1 MAGLVNLDLAGL
13 GGAVSSIGGLA
24 KDIRAAITGKSIVDP
39 DKQAEIEL
47 KLAELDAQVMA
58 AQSATNLAEVQKGG
72 FAGNWRP
79 ALGWLCVVGL
89 ACKFFVFPL
98 LTYFGLPAPMLDTSE
113 MMTLVFAMLGL
124 VGART
129 VEKIKGVAR

>member
-1 MAGLVNLDLAGL
+1 MAGIVNLDLAGL
-13 GGAVSSIGGLA
+13 GGAVSSIGTLA

-47 KLAELDAQVMA
+47 KLAEFDAQVMA
-58 AQSATNLAEVQKGG
+58 AQSAINLAEVQKGG

-79 ALGWLCVVGL
+79 ALGWLCVAGL
-89 ACKFFVFPL
+89 TGKFLVFPI
-98 LTYFGLPAPMLDTSE
+98 LTYFGLTPPILETSE
-113 MMTLVFAMLGL
+113 MMTLVLAMLGL

-129 VEKIKGVAR
+129 VEKIKGVSR

>member
-1 MAGLVNLDLAGL
+1 MAGIVNLDLAGL
-13 GGAVSSIGGLA
+13 GGAVGSIGTLA

-79 ALGWLCVVGL
+79 ALGWLCVAGL
-89 ACKFFVFPL
+89 TGKFLVFPI
-98 LTYFGLPAPMLDTSE
+98 LTYFGLTPPILETSE
-113 MMTLVFAMLGL
+113 MMTLVLAMLGL

-129 VEKIKGVAR
+129 VEKIKGVSR

>member
-1 MAGLVNLDLAGL
+1 MAGIVNLDLQGL

-24 KDIRAAITGKSIVDP
+24 KDIRAAITGNSIVDP

-47 KLAELDAQVMA
+47 KLAEFDAQVMA
-58 AQSATNLAEVQKGG
+58 AQAAINLAEVQKGG

-79 ALGWLCVVGL
+79 ALGWLCVAGL
-89 ACKFFVFPL
+89 TGKFLVFPI
-98 LTYFGLPAPMLDTSE
+98 LTYFGLTPPILETSE
-113 MMTLVFAMLGL
+113 MMTLVLAMLGL

-129 VEKIKGVAR
+129 VEKVKGVAR

>member
-1 MAGLVNLDLAGL
+1 MAGIVNLDLAGL
-13 GGAVSSIGGLA
+13 GGAVGSIGTLA

-47 KLAELDAQVMA
+47 KLAEFDAQVMA
-58 AQSATNLAEVQKGG
+58 AQSAINLAEVQKGG

-79 ALGWLCVVGL
+79 ALGWLCVAGL
-89 ACKFFVFPL
+89 TGKFLVFPI
-98 LTYFGLPAPMLDTSE
+98 LTYFGLTPPVLETSE
-113 MMTLVFAMLGL
+113 MMTLVLAMLGL

-129 VEKIKGVAR
+129 VEKIKGVSR

>member
-47 KLAELDAQVMA
+47 KLAEFDAQVMA
-58 AQSATNLAEVQKGG
+58 AQSAINLAEVQKGG

-79 ALGWLCVVGL
+79 ALGWLCVIGL
-89 ACKFFVFPL
+89 AGKFVIFPM
-98 LTYFGLPAPMLDTSE
+98 LTYFGLAVPILDTSE
-113 MMTLVFAMLGL
+113 MMTLVLAMLGL

-129 VEKIKGVAR
+129 VEKVKGVAR